1 MRLFLLLFIDTDIAI
16 GIIHE
21 KIDFETLTARFGN
34 EDQIAI
40 TALSMYELYYGLY
53 LVELRKKGK
62 AKKELIER
70 ERKAIEN
77 LKEKCTQVPFTD
89 SAAEKGAKIFHDLA
103 SKGQEIT
110 EYDCMI
116 AGTVLTQKGSSL
128 LTNNVGHFNRIEGFP
143 LVALDA
149 ANVPNDQ

>member
-1 MRLFLLLFIDTDIAI
+1 VRFFLLLFIDTDIAI
-16 GIIHE
+16 GILHE
-21 KIDFETLTARFGN
+21 KIDFETLTARFRN

-70 ERKAIEN
+70 ERKAIEK

-103 SKGQEIT
+103 NKGQEIT

-128 LTNNVGHFNRIEGFP
+128 LTNNVSHFNRIEGFP
-143 LVALDA
+143 LVAFDA
-149 ANVPNDQ
+149 NGPDDQ